1 MMHEF
6 GLCEGIVDAVQRRA
20 AGRAVARVRVRVG
33 VLHQVVDAAFQQA
46 FAHAAS
52 GTEAENAAVDLV
64 VIPIQA
70 ACRVCQTGVVSTDVI
85 VMCPTCGG
93 MDLDVTAG
101 DELVLES
108 IEYADPAVQRQ

>member
-1 MMHEF
+1 MHEF
-6 GLCEGIVDAVQRRA
+6 GLCEGIVDAVQQRA

-64 VIPIQA
+64 LIPIQA
-70 ACRVCQTGVVSTDVI
+70 VCRVCQTDVVSTDV
-85 VMCPTCGG
+85 VLCPTCGG
-93 MDLDVTAG
+93 MDLDFTAG
-101 DELVLES
+101 DEFVLES
-108 IEYADPAVQRQ
+108 IEYAGPAAQRQ